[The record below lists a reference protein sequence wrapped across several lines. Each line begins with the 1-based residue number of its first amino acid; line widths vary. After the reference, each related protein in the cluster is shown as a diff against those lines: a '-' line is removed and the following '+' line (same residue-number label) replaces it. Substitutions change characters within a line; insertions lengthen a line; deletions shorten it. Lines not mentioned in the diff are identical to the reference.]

1 MKKYFSA
8 LTMCFSMFCAIP
20 SPFKKWDEE
29 AKNHILI
36 FLPLVGA
43 VIGGIWAAVAYLLRL
58 TSLPGTICAA
68 ILTAVPFLLTG
79 GIHFDGFLDV
89 TDAVKSCRSVEERVK
104 ILKDPNVGSFAVLYA
119 IILIMTQFAL
129 FAGAKADANVFAL
142 LLIPVISRSAAALCV
157 TTMKP
162 LGTSEYNKE
171 NPSKTPQAITLAV
184 ILAACVAAGFI
195 FLGRYGFVSV
205 AVLAGYC
212 LPLLRAVKS
221 LKGISGDISGYAL
234 TIAEVCGTA
243 VFALI

>member
-1 MKKYFSA
+1 MKKYFNA
-8 LTMCFSMFCAIP
+8 MTMCFSMFCAIP

-43 VIGGIWAAVAYLLRL
+43 VIGGIWTAAAYLLRL
-58 TSLPGTICAA
+58 TNLPGIISAA

-89 TDAVKSCRSVEERVK
+89 TDAVKSYKCVEERVK

-119 IILIMTQFAL
+119 ILLVMVQFSL
-129 FAGAKADANVFAL
+129 FAGAKADANIFAL

-157 TTMKP
+157 TSVKP
-162 LGTSEYNKE
+162 LGSSEYNKE
-171 NPSKTPQAITLAV
+171 NPSKTPQAITLAI
-184 ILAACVAAGFI
+184 ILAAGIAAGFI

-221 LKGISGDISGYAL
+221 LKGISGDVSGYAL
-234 TIAEVCGTA
+234 TIAEVCGIA